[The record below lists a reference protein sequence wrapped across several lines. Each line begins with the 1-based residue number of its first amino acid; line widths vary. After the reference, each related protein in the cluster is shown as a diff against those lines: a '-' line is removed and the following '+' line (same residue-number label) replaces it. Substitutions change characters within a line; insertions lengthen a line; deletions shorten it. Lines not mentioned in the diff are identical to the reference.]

1 MEKKGKDI
9 LEKLKLDYNN
19 NLISALIGA
28 GFSKNISNLFPSW
41 TELLHDMIGE
51 LYSLDIRRNYENYL
65 HLNKDFVCE
74 LKTEQK
80 LRDEYIKAI
89 GEKNDYLRIVSDY
102 INRKGIRESIEAYI
116 EERMPY
122 AVFKDDEN
130 IVLKIGNNIKEN
142 IPEEFFSAHEKLL
155 SLERL
160 QNIYTTNYDN
170 LLEFATDLLQ
180 KKNMKNLPGVVK
192 NGLELSNKIHNR
204 NIIKIHGDLRKEEAT
219 RFGFDGDNK
228 LCYIIARE
236 DYDTYKEKHEAFTYL
251 MRIAML
257 QGKFMLIG
265 FSGTDANYKGMVS
278 WMSDVLVNQDGD
290 DTKIYI
296 IDLSGQEI
304 KRELQLYYANH
315 HVEVVNLIDEERL
328 RMLEFNEEEIYS
340 ILSGKGKVEKRDV
353 LVHFFQYL
361 NNCEVDSQNQFFNT
375 EIEEIP
381 QNGGEEFSISNSSL
395 LATLKSNAYG
405 YRKIWQDIYSLIG
418 SKNNI
423 ESVIFKIKECKAW
436 NKFPRAI
443 FYQEH
448 ILLDIANKSEM
459 TDDEAYIFA
468 LAMDECGLNPHYYS
482 RLIKDYSKLDKNL
495 IWQLLKIKE
504 ETFNGVEK
512 SIESSED
519 NVIYENLQRF
529 LFHLKFENA
538 KNILNHWEPQGYYMA
553 AKIMRLAAFQEEWDK
568 AYNLLTGFID
578 KERDP
583 MVKLYAMQIANCIS
597 KRFPVPYNI
606 DNYYQYGIDG
616 IGDMLSFM
624 TQQLRGKI
632 DKPKVRGWIGT
643 TMNLGTGHS
652 DYEKSLRILRYI
664 SDSGIYVNFES
675 TYFYDIA
682 SWYVVFQNLYED
694 FPYPCFFYSIQYN
707 NKDVQ
712 RRIGEEYA
720 YNEKLQE
727 FNKDILLKS
736 LDAIGNEDTPIF
748 FRKGILNVTATMYIA
763 VDETIWFEVFKDTV
777 FKLFLQ
783 ELHGVK
789 DSSELV
795 SNVKYALG
803 SIKNSDN
810 ISWAFQ
816 QLISKYSI
824 NTKIVSDIIVH
835 NLMINR
841 IQNKMVINDTLLY
854 SNVLDGNSLG
864 LLDIL
869 NKDGFLSKTCIDS
882 ICRIVCNTAIE
893 DIPHNRVALF
903 QIFNLVKGNEQ
914 ALDKVKQCFLSMNI
928 WHCGVLDDS
937 EFGWTEPMYI
947 RLNLL
952 NDKITWT
959 DVEFEIIKV
968 NLIKNVSTYSKVA
981 KSLHND
987 SFMKNIQVRYLSDML
1002 KFIDGLNGERHEAL
1016 CEIRKEIE
1024 HLFFERTQYADNIDL
1039 MMSDQSAEVDY
1050 AFENIYE
1057 GVIHNGIE
1065 QYQNDV
1071 DFLIDRA
1078 IMQRPIALTRNLK
1091 CIKLIIKENCKKMME
1106 LGYTKKLNKLLFVY
1120 KDADSWSLLDLR
1132 FAFNYLH
1139 LIAKEMKQ
1147 NGESNNVIDFW
1158 LENTFVNKFV
1168 VES

>member
-1 MEKKGKDI
+1 MEKKEKDI
-9 LEKLKLDYNN
+9 LDKLKLDYSN

-41 TELLHDMIGE
+41 TELLHDMIGD
-51 LYSLDIRRNYENYL
+51 LYSLDIRRNYDNYL
-65 HLNKDFVCE
+65 HLNKDSVCE

-80 LRDEYIKAI
+80 LRDEYIYEI
-89 GEKNDYLRIVSDY
+89 GEKNDYLGIVSNY
-102 INRKGIRESIEAYI
+102 IERKGIRESIEAYI

-122 AVFKDDEN
+122 AVFEDDKK
-130 IVLKIGNNIKEN
+130 IVLKIGNDIKEN
-142 IPEEFFSAHEKLL
+142 IPERFFSAHEKLL

-170 LLEFATDLLQ
+170 LLEFATDLLL

-192 NGLELSNKIHNR
+192 SGLELSNKIHNR
-204 NIIKIHGDLRKEEAT
+204 NIIKIHGDLRREETT

-236 DYDTYKEKHEAFTYL
+236 DYETYKEKHEAFTYL

-265 FSGTDANYKGMVS
+265 FSGTDANYKGIVS
-278 WMSDVLVNQDGD
+278 WMTDVLVNKDGD

-315 HVEVVNLIDEERL
+315 HVEVINLIDEERL
-328 RMLEFNEEEIYS
+328 RMLEFNDEEIYS
-340 ILSGKGKVEKRDV
+340 ILSGQGKTEKRDI

-361 NNCEVDSQNQFFNT
+361 NNCEVDSLNQFFDA

-381 QNGGEEFSISNSSL
+381 QNSGEDLSNSNSSL
-395 LATLKSNAYG
+395 LTTLKSNTYA

-418 SKNNI
+418 SKNSI
-423 ESVIFKIKECKAW
+423 ESIIPQIKECKTW
-436 NKFPRAI
+436 NRFPKVI

-448 ILLDIANKSEM
+448 ILSNIAYKSEM
-459 TDDEAYIFA
+459 TDDEANIFA

-482 RLIKDYSKLDKNL
+482 RLIKDYSKLDKNST
-495 IWQLLKIKE
+495 WQLLKIKE

-519 NVIYENLQRF
+519 YVIYENLQRC
-529 LFHLKFENA
+529 LFHLKFTNA
-538 KNILNHWEPQGYYMA
+538 KNIINNWEPQGYYMA
-553 AKIMRLAAFQEEWDK
+553 AKIMRLAAFQGEWDK
-568 AYNLLTGFID
+568 AYNLLTDFID
-578 KERDP
+578 KERNL

-632 DKPKVRGWIGT
+632 DRPKVRGWIGT
-643 TMNLGTGHS
+643 TMHLGTGNS

-664 SDSGIYVNFES
+664 SDSGIYVNYDS

-682 SWYVVFQNLYED
+682 SWYVVFQNLFED

-720 YNEKLQE
+720 YSEKLQD
-727 FNKDILLKS
+727 FNKDILLKA
-736 LDAIGNEDTPIF
+736 LVAIGNEDTPNSLK
-748 FRKGILNVTATMYIA
+748 KGILNVTATMYIA
-763 VDETIWFEVFKDTV
+763 VDETVWFEKFKETV

-783 ELHGVK
+783 EVHGIK

-795 SNVKYALG
+795 FNVKYALG
-803 SIKNSDN
+803 SIKDSDN

-816 QLISKYSI
+816 QLLSRYSI
-824 NTKIVSDIIVH
+824 NEKIVSDIIVY

-841 IQNKMVINDTLLY
+841 IQNKTVINDTLLFPK
-854 SNVLDGNSLG
+854 VLNGDSLD
-864 LLDIL
+864 LLDTL
-869 NKDGFLSKTCIDS
+869 NKEGFLSEACIES
-882 ICRIVCNTAIE
+882 ISRIVCNTAVE
-893 DIPHNRVALF
+893 NIPHNRVSLF
-903 QIFNLVKGNEQ
+903 QIFNLVRGNEQ
-914 ALDKVKQCFLSMNI
+914 AVNIVKQCFLSMNI
-928 WHCGVLDDS
+928 WYCGVLDDS

-959 DVEFEIIKV
+959 DDEFEIIKA
-968 NLIKNVSTYSKVA
+968 NLIKNVSVYSKVS
-981 KSLHND
+981 KSLHRD
-987 SFMKNIQVRYLSDML
+987 SFMKNIQVRYLSDMI

-1016 CEIRKEIE
+1016 LETREEIE
-1024 HLFFERTQYADNIDL
+1024 KLFLERTQYADNIDL
-1039 MMSDQSAEVDY
+1039 MMSEQSADVDY
-1050 AFENIYE
+1050 ALGNIYE
-1057 GVIHNGIE
+1057 GIINNGIE
-1065 QYQNDV
+1065 QYQGDV

-1078 IMQRPIALTRNLK
+1078 IMKSPIALTRNLK
-1091 CIKLIIKENCKKMME
+1091 CIKLIVMKNCKKMMS
-1106 LGYTKKLNKLLFVY
+1106 LGYTKKLNKLLSVY
-1120 KDADSWSLLDLR
+1120 KDSDSWSLLDLR

-1139 LIAKEMKQ
+1139 SIAGVMKQ
-1147 NGESNNVIDFW
+1147 NGESNDVIDFW
-1158 LENTFVNKFV
+1158 LENVFVNKFV
-1168 VES
+1168 VK

>member
-1 MEKKGKDI
+1 MKKKEKDI
-9 LEKLKLDYNN
+9 LERLKSDYNN

-28 GFSKNISNLFPSW
+28 GFSKNISNLFPNW

-51 LYSLDIRRNYENYL
+51 LYSLDIKKHYDNYI
-65 HLNKDFVCE
+65 HLNKDSACK
-74 LKTEQK
+74 LKDEEDIK
-80 LRDEYIKAI
+80 DEYIKAI
-89 GEKNDYLRIVSDY
+89 GEKNNYLEIVSDY

-122 AVFKDDEN
+122 AVFKDNEN
-130 IVLKIGNNIKEN
+130 IVLKIGNDIKEN
-142 IPEEFFSAHEKLL
+142 IPKGFFSAHEKLL

-170 LLEFATDLLQ
+170 LLEFTTDLLQ
-180 KKNMKNLPGVVK
+180 KKNMANLPGVVK
-192 NGLELSNKIHNR
+192 TGLALSNNIHNR
-204 NIIKIHGDLRKEEAT
+204 NIIKIHGDLRREEST

-236 DYDTYKEKHEAFTYL
+236 DYETYKEKHEAFTYL

-328 RMLEFNEEEIYS
+328 RMLEFNDEEIYS

-361 NNCEVDSQNQFFNT
+361 NNSEIDSENQLFDT
-375 EIEEIP
+375 AIEEIP
-381 QNGGEEFSISNSSL
+381 QNSEEEFSISNSSL
-395 LATLKSNAYG
+395 LTTLKSNTYA
-405 YRKIWQDIYSLIG
+405 YRKIWQDVYSLIG
-418 SKNNI
+418 SKNNL
-423 ESVIFKIKECKAW
+423 ESIIFKIKECKAW
-436 NKFPRAI
+436 NKFPKVI

-448 ILLDIANKSEM
+448 ILQDIANKSEM
-459 TDDEAYIFA
+459 TDYEAYIFA

-482 RLIKDYSKLDKNL
+482 RLIKDYTKLNKNST
-495 IWQLLKIKE
+495 WQLLKIKE
-504 ETFNGVEK
+504 ATFNGVEEL
-512 SIESSED
+512 IESFED
-519 NVIYENLQRF
+519 YVIYENLQRC

-538 KNILNHWEPQGYYMA
+538 KNIINNWKPQGYYMA
-553 AKIMRLAAFQEEWDK
+553 AKIMRLAAFQEEWNK
-568 AYNLLTGFID
+568 ANNLLTDFID
-578 KERDP
+578 KEKDP

-616 IGDMLSFM
+616 IGDMLNFM

-632 DKPKVRGWIGT
+632 SKPKVRGWIGT
-643 TMNLGTGHS
+643 TMNLGSGHS

-682 SWYVVFQNLYED
+682 SWYVVFRNLYED

-720 YNEKLQE
+720 YNEKLQY

-736 LDAIGNEDTPIF
+736 LDAIGNENTPISF
-748 FRKGILNVTATMYIA
+748 KKGIFNVIATMYVA
-763 VDETIWFEVFKDTV
+763 VDETIWFEKFKDSV
-777 FKLFLQ
+777 FTHFLQ
-783 ELHGVK
+783 ELHGIK
-789 DSSELV
+789 DSSELFF
-795 SNVKYALG
+795 NVKYALG

-816 QLISKYSI
+816 QLMSRYSI
-824 NTKIVSDIIVH
+824 NAKIISDIIVY
-835 NLMINR
+835 NLMIDR
-841 IQNKMVINDTLLY
+841 IQNKMVINDTLLF
-854 SNVLDGNSLG
+854 SNVFNGDSLN
-864 LLDIL
+864 LLDTL
-869 NKDGFLSKTCIDS
+869 NKEGFLSEVCIES
-882 ICRIVCNTAIE
+882 IGEFVCNTAIE

-903 QIFNLVKGNEQ
+903 QIFNLVKGNKQ

-937 EFGWTEPMYI
+937 EFGWTEPKYI

-952 NDKITWT
+952 NDKITWK
-959 DVEFEIIKV
+959 DDEFEIIKA
-968 NLIKNVSTYSKVA
+968 NLIKNVSAYSKVS
-981 KSLHND
+981 KSLHKD

-1002 KFIDGLNGERHEAL
+1002 KFIDSLSGERRHAL
-1016 CEIRKEIE
+1016 IDTQKEIE
-1024 HLFFERTQYADNIDL
+1024 RLFLERTQYADNIDL

-1050 AFENIYE
+1050 AFENICE
-1057 GVIHNGIE
+1057 GVIHNGVE
-1065 QYQNDV
+1065 QCRDDV

-1078 IMQRPIALTRNLK
+1078 IMKNPIALTRNLK
-1091 CIKLIIKENCKKMME
+1091 CIKFIVMENSHKIIT
-1106 LGYTKKLNKLLFVY
+1106 LGYAKKLNKLLSVY
-1120 KDADSWSLLDLR
+1120 QDTDSWSLLDLR
-1132 FAFNYLH
+1132 FAFKYLYN
-1139 LIAKEMKQ
+1139 IAQTLKQ
-1147 NGESNNVIDFW
+1147 NGESNDVINFW
-1158 LENTFVNKFV
+1158 LENVFVNKFV
-1168 VES
+1168 VK